1 MENRQGILKRIED
14 DTGGLRPHY
23 ERYSL
28 IGVVGTIAELFGAE
42 PWGPSLFKELGLKPA
57 EKVVSFIVDGLGYL
71 KLEELMEKGL
81 VDLSRFQSY
90 MPITS
95 VFPPTTTTALTSLS
109 TGVSPI
115 VHGVLGY
122 RLYLPEVGAV
132 VNMIKLS
139 TPGAPNE
146 SAKNAGLDLERF
158 VEVPTIY
165 ERLNDIG
172 VKTVLFLPK
181 YIVNSGLSGILY
193 RGVSETVPYLSLS
206 DLMYL
211 IRGVLSQSGKLLLG
225 VYWPLTDSVAHLYG
239 PDSEP
244 FEREVTFFFEVLNR
258 DLLEKAKGA
267 TVLVTADHGFVGIDP
282 KADVID
288 CRSEPVMREMLLV
301 PPVGDLRAAY
311 FFLRKGKKGELA
323 RYLQEK
329 FPDEFLLMSSEEALG
344 KGLWGLET
352 PDERVRV
359 RIGDLIALSQGKKLF
374 LWPEGEEEFKLR
386 GMHGGITREELL
398 VPFLATEL

>member
-1 MENRQGILKRIED
+1 MGNRQGILKRIED

-28 IGVVGTIAELFGAE
+28 LGVVGTIAELFGAE
-42 PWGPSLFKELGLKPA
+42 PWGPSLFEELGLRPA

-71 KLEELMEKGL
+71 KLEELAGKGL

-115 VHGVLGY
+115 AHGVLGY

-139 TPGAPNE
+139 TPGGPNE
-146 SAKNAGLDLERF
+146 SAKNAGLELERF
-158 VEVPTIY
+158 VEVPTLY
-165 ERLNDIG
+165 ERLGEVG
-172 VKTVLFLPK
+172 VKTLLFLPK

-211 IRGVLSQSGKLLLG
+211 IRGALSQPGKLLLG

-244 FEREVTFFFEVLNR
+244 FEREVISFFEALNR
-258 DLLEKAKGA
+258 DLLGKAKGA

-282 KADVID
+282 KTDVID
-288 CRSEPVMREMLLV
+288 CKSDPVMRETLLV
-301 PPVGDLRAAY
+301 PPVGDLRAGY
-311 FFLRKGKKGELA
+311 FFVRKGKEGELA
-323 RYLQEK
+323 GYLQEK
-329 FPDEFLLMSSEEALG
+329 FPDEFLLMSSEEALR
-344 KGLWGLET
+344 KGLWGLES
-352 PDERVRV
+352 PDERTRTRV
-359 RIGDLIALSQGKKLF
+359 GDLVALSQGRKLF
-374 LWPEGEEEFKLR
+374 LWPEGEEEFALQ